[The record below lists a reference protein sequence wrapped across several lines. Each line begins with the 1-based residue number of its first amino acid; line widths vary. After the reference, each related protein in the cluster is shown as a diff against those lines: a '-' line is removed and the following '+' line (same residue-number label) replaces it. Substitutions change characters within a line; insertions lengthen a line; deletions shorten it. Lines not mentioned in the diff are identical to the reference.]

1 MPTVV
6 IQPTGQLRTVFDDSL
21 NLRAVGRISIKRG
34 SYVEPNSDGQWTA
47 DLSVVDGPVLGPYDK
62 RSDALAAEV
71 SWLIANWLLRQ
82 TD

>member
-6 IQPTGQLRTVFDDSL
+6 IRPSGQVRTVFDDSL
-21 NLRAVGRISIKRG
+21 DLRSVGRILIRRG
-34 SYVEPNSDGQWTA
+34 SYVEPTRDGRWTA

-71 SWLIANWLLRQ
+71 DWLSANWLLPP

>member
-6 IQPTGQLRTVFDDSL
+6 IRPSGQVRTVFDDSL
-21 NLRAVGRISIKRG
+21 DLRSVGRISIKRG
-34 SYVEPNSDGQWTA
+34 SYVEPNSDGKWSA

-62 RSDALAAEV
+62 HSDALAAEV
-71 SWLIANWLLRQ
+71 DWLSANWLLPP

>member
-1 MPTVV
+1 M
-6 IQPTGQLRTVFDDSL
+6 RTIFDDSL
-21 NLRAVGRISIKRG
+21 DLRAVGRISIERG
-34 SYVEPNSDGQWTA
+34 SYVEPNFDGQWTA

-71 SWLIANWLLRQ
+71 TWLNANWVLRQ